1 MFEDLNKKVCFKQE
15 GVMYKVRLINDLDTL
30 AAVKGTGRDGKP
42 FAYLPLVFRNEE
54 KGLEFKYNQFDSYY
68 EGDTKN
74 IFRQLG
80 MDENSE
86 LAPME
91 VMKLMQDNDIELMKY
106 KGKIYF
112 YDRVKYLEE
121 HPEQSEQVTAEDFAD

>member
-1 MFEDLNKKVCFKQE
+1 
-15 GVMYKVRLINDLDTL
+15 
-30 AAVKGTGRDGKP
+30 
-42 FAYLPLVFRNEE
+42 
-54 KGLEFKYNQFDSYY
+54 
-68 EGDTKN
+68 
-74 IFRQLG
+74 